1 MSGSNEKTNTPGIK
15 RIDIVLGLICAI
27 FFIDTVSPVAQMGP
41 AAITWMIIM
50 AVLFFFPGSLTV
62 AELGSAYP
70 ENGGFYAWIKRA
82 YGKAWGARI
91 TWMYW
96 SCNAIWISSVATF
109 TSTVFCQLFIPN
121 VSMVVQSIMNLALIW
136 LMVFVA
142 SRPLKNSTFFIN
154 ASAVIKLGMAAGLVV
169 AAFSVLSKN
178 GFVPANSISWAD
190 FKPTYGQT
198 LYFLPALIYN
208 FLGFESMSAAT
219 AEMKNPAK
227 DVPKSALNN
236 VLIVTVLYIVAVLAM
251 LTIQPVENISI
262 VKGVMDAFMIGL
274 GSSPIM
280 KFVVYTIGL
289 LFVLVLFTQG
299 MLWILTVCRVSA
311 ETALHYELPMAFAKM
326 HPKNNTPIGSLILAG
341 IVATV
346 VNVIYGFMSSSAE
359 EMFWT
364 IFSCTSIILLLPYL
378 INFEAFLKLRKEDT
392 TTKRPYT
399 FPGPKGLV
407 SFFIRIAQII
417 ILLCI
422 LFFVWVPG
430 EPFNMKL
437 GLSVIIGV
445 IVTLGAGE
453 IITRTSMARAPG
465 NKKAAEK
472 LGGVENIGA
481 TETL

>member
-1 MSGSNEKTNTPGIK
+1 MSSSNENTSGIK
-15 RIDIVLGLICAI
+15 RIDIVLGLICAV

-50 AVLFFFPGSLTV
+50 AALFFFPGSLTV

-82 YGKAWGARI
+82 YGKKWGARI

-109 TSTVFCQLFIPN
+109 TSTVFCQLFIPD
-121 VSMVVQSIMNLALIW
+121 VSMYVQSIMNIAIIW
-136 LMVFVA
+136 LMVYVA
-142 SRPLKNSTFFIN
+142 SRPMNNSTLFIN
-154 ASAVIKLGMAAGLVV
+154 ASAVIKLAMAAGLVIG
-169 AAFSVLSKN
+169 AFVVLSKN
-178 GFVPANSISWAD
+178 GFVPANSMTWAD

-227 DVPKSALNN
+227 DVPKAALNN
-236 VLIVTVLYIVAVLAM
+236 VLIVTGLYIVAVLAM
-251 LTIQPVENISI
+251 LSIQPVEDISL
-262 VKGVMDAFMIGL
+262 VKGVMDAFMIAF
-274 GSSPIM
+274 GSSLIM
-280 KFVVYTIGL
+280 KYVIYTIGL

-311 ETALHYELPMAFAKM
+311 ETALHYELPMVFAKM
-326 HPKNNTPIGSLILAG
+326 HSKNNTPIGSLIIAG
-341 IVATV
+341 LVATA
-346 VNVIYGFMSSSAE
+346 VNIIYGFMSSSAE

-364 IFSCTSIILLLPYL
+364 IFSCTSIILLIPYL

-392 TTKRPYT
+392 TTPRPYT
-399 FPGPKGLV
+399 FPGPKSLV
-407 SFFIRIAQII
+407 TLITRVAQIV
-417 ILLCI
+417 ILLAI

-445 IVTLGAGE
+445 VVTLGVGE
-453 IITRTSMARAPG
+453 IITSRSMAKAPK
-465 NKKAAEK
+465 NNEM
-472 LGGVENIGA
+472 LLTNNN
-481 TETL
+481 

>member
-1 MSGSNEKTNTPGIK
+1 MTSSTNAPSIR
-15 RIDIVLGLICAI
+15 RIDIILGLLCAV
-27 FFIDTVSPVAQMGP
+27 FFIDTISPVAQMGP
-41 AAITWMIIM
+41 AAVTWMIIIG
-50 AVLFFFPGSLTV
+50 ALFFFPGSLTV

-82 YGKAWGARI
+82 YGQTWGARI

-109 TSTVFCQLFIPN
+109 TTTVLCQLFFPN
-121 VSMVVQSIMNLALIW
+121 VSMLAQSIMNVVLIW

-142 SRPLKNSTFFIN
+142 SRPMNNSTFFIN

-169 AAFSVLSKN
+169 AAFTALSKN
-178 GFVPANSISWAD
+178 GFIPANSISWAD
-190 FKPTYGQT
+190 FKPTYGQS

-219 AEMKNPAK
+219 ADMKNPAK
-227 DVPKSALNN
+227 DVPKAALNN
-236 VLIVTVLYIVAVLAM
+236 VLIVTGLYIVTVLAM
-251 LTIQPVENISI
+251 LAIQPVENISI
-262 VKGVMDAFMIGL
+262 VKGVMDAFML
-274 GSSPIM
+274 SFGSNPIM
-280 KFVVYTIGL
+280 RFITYTIGL

-311 ETALHYELPMAFAKM
+311 ETALHYELPKAFAKM
-326 HPKNNTPIGSLILAG
+326 HPKNNTPIGSLIIAG
-341 IVATV
+341 LVATV
-346 VNVIYGFMSSSAE
+346 VNVTYAFMASSAE

-364 IFSCTSIILLLPYL
+364 IFSCTSIILLIPYL

-392 TTKRPYT
+392 ATKRPYT
-399 FPGPKGLV
+399 FPGPKSLV
-407 SFFIRIAQII
+407 TLITRVAQGIV
-417 ILLCI
+417 LLAI

-430 EPFNMKL
+430 QPFDAKL

-453 IITRTSMARAPG
+453 IITKRSMAKAPSMVKVPSG
-465 NKKAAEK
+465 AVEYAAS
-472 LGGVENIGA
+472 ND
-481 TETL
+481 

>member
-1 MSGSNEKTNTPGIK
+1 MSSSSEKNNTPGLK
-15 RIDIVLGLICAI
+15 RIDIVLGLICAV
-27 FFIDTVSPVAQMGP
+27 FFIDTVSPVSQMGP

-50 AVLFFFPGSLTV
+50 AALFFFPGSLTV
-62 AELGSAYP
+62 AELGSTYP

-109 TSTVFCQLFIPN
+109 TSTVFCQLFIPD
-121 VSMVVQSIMNLALIW
+121 VTMLVQNIMNIVLIW

-142 SRPLKNSTFFIN
+142 SRPMKNSTFFIN
-154 ASAVIKLGMAAGLVV
+154 ASAVIKLGMAAGMVV
-169 AAFSVLSKN
+169 AAFAVLSKN
-178 GFVPANSISWAD
+178 GFVPANSMSWAD

-219 AEMKNPAK
+219 SEMKNPAK
-227 DVPKSALNN
+227 DVPKAALNN
-236 VLIVTVLYIVAVLAM
+236 VLIVTGLYIVAVLAM
-251 LTIQPVENISI
+251 LSIQPIENISL
-262 VKGVMDAFMIGL
+262 VKGVMDAFMIGF

-280 KFVVYTIGL
+280 KFVIYTIGL

-311 ETALHYELPMAFAKM
+311 ETALNYELPMAFAKM
-326 HPKNNTPIGSLILAG
+326 HPKNNTPVGSLILAG
-341 IVATV
+341 LVATS
-346 VNVIYGFMSSSAE
+346 VNIIYGFMSSSAE

-364 IFSCTSIILLLPYL
+364 IFSCTSIILLIPYL

-392 TTKRPYT
+392 TTPRPYT

-407 SFFIRIAQII
+407 TLITRVAQII
-417 ILLCI
+417 ILLSI

-445 IVTLGAGE
+445 ILTLGAGE
-453 IITRTSMARAPG
+453 IITKRSMAKAPD
-465 NKKAAEK
+465 NDKA
-472 LGGVENIGA
+472 VETIGS
-481 TETL
+481 TEAI